1 MVWAEAVRTTG
12 ALKMSPPAID
22 ALFNSIVR
30 REVLPAGPVVD
41 FDTAYLL
48 GVQVGS
54 SFLRK
59 PSFRFLVAIASL
71 NCSPRAREARVEED
85 TM

>member
-1 MVWAEAVRTTG
+1 MVWAEAVQTTG

-30 REVLPAGPVVD
+30 REVLPAVD

-48 GVQVGS
+48 GVQIGS

-71 NCSPRAREARVEED
+71 NCPPRAREARVEED